1 MAPRLIM
8 CHQSPRHR
16 GQKDYPSR
24 SQHRPNTRLGRQ
36 CHFSTAFPAVFWTSF
51 SAIKTTSLV
60 AASNNV
66 TGMSAANAPKATATA
81 CHPGGRSMLMSESSV
96 RSKFLNQHV
105 ATFAAQLSSVI
116 PEKSRRAPVFSSYT
130 VSRGVVGSEAK
141 IFASKSMIVDSSH
154 PCWTQENFAISP
166 D

>member
-1 MAPRLIM
+1 
-8 CHQSPRHR
+8 
-16 GQKDYPSR
+16 
-24 SQHRPNTRLGRQ
+24 
-36 CHFSTAFPAVFWTSF
+36 
-51 SAIKTTSLV
+51 
-60 AASNNV
+60 
-66 TGMSAANAPKATATA
+66 
-81 CHPGGRSMLMSESSV
+81 MLMSESSV
-96 RSKFLNQHV
+96 RSNSSISML